1 VSGSSFLTAS
11 WIAWGA
17 VTAVFVVLMIW
28 RSLVGMREDN
38 VVILDPSEARQAA
51 EQQVIVARVE
61 RVTAWAK
68 RVGYLSL
75 ALLVVSGSILAYRG
89 YLSFIGGQTP

>member
-1 VSGSSFLTAS
+1 MSGSFLTLT

-28 RSLVGMREDN
+28 RSLVGLREDN
-38 VVILDPSEARQAA
+38 VVILDPSENRQAT
-51 EQQVIVARVE
+51 EQQAIIARVE

-68 RVGYLSL
+68 RVGYLSG
-75 ALLVVSGSILAYRG
+75 ALLLVSGSIWAYRG
-89 YLSFIGGQTP
+89 YLAFTGSQIP